1 MPQPK
6 SVERLAADLLALYA
20 ASWDKI
26 QAAEQRVLDDWA
38 GLRRS
43 ERLTRLRSLR
53 ATVEQ
58 LMDHADVQALRFV
71 QDGLP
76 QAYLLGAA
84 AAGVG
89 VPAAWIG
96 PDLDAIGVLA
106 NDTYTGLLDA
116 TRFVR
121 ESTKTLVRTLAREHV
136 ADKIVRGETAQQA
149 GHDLARSLENR
160 GVAAVVYKDGSRH
173 GLTEYSD
180 VVLRTKSAE
189 AYSTATLNQLDRAR
203 ISFAECFDNP
213 RCGLTSH
220 DDPDKPNGQVFPIRT
235 AQQYVIS
242 HPRCVRSWG
251 GRPDVTSAREAKQAR
266 PSTTAAQSAD
276 QATVAVSRQ
285 EAAIQR
291 AFARRGTALTDSGQ
305 RVRATAHA
313 NVLSRRQAALARRRA
328 RLLGQ

>member
-1 MPQPK
+1 MPQPR
-6 SVERLAADLLALYA
+6 SVEHLAADLLALYA
-20 ASWDKI
+20 ASWGKI
-26 QAAEQRVLDDWA
+26 QAAEQKVLDDWA
-38 GLRRS
+38 GLRRT
-43 ERLTRLRSLR
+43 ERLTRLRALR

-89 VPAAWIG
+89 VPATWTG

-121 ESTKTLVRTLAREHV
+121 ESTKTLIRALAREHV
-136 ADKIVRGETAQQA
+136 ADKLVRGETAQQA
-149 GHDLARSLENR
+149 GRDLARALEGR

-173 GLTEYSD
+173 GLAEYSD

-189 AYSTATLNQLDRAR
+189 AYSTATLNQLDRAG
-203 ISFAECFDNP
+203 IGWAECFDNP
-213 RCGLTSH
+213 ACGMNGH

-251 GRPDVTSAREAKQAR
+251 GRPDVTSAREAKAA
-266 PSTTAAQSAD
+266 TGTASAGQNVD
-276 QATVAVSRQ
+276 QAAVAVTRQ

-291 AFARRGTALTDSGQ
+291 AFARRGTVLTDTGQ

-313 NVLSRRQAALARRRA
+313 NVLSRRQATLARRRA
-328 RLLGQ
+328 RLSGR